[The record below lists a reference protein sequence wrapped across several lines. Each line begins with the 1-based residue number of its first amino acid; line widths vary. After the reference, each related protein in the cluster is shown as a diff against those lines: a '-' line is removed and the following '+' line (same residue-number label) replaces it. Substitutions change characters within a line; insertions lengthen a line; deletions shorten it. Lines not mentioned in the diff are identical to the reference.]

1 MPLVSG
7 SPNLEQ
13 LKNQAKDLLRAVRA
27 ADPHAQSRVAAH
39 LPHLVGLS
47 PTHVDNPAVRLSH
60 ALLVIAQE
68 NGFSSWPKL
77 KASVLAVNEQTAR
90 EQPTEMSIG
99 ASRMLPPSGQP
110 VRAARAQALGELAR
124 ELTDLAVAKEV
135 TGLARRF
142 SRLPLR
148 DILAVRALIVARGEH
163 PLLVDGLLEGLK
175 SAHPR
180 VRYDCAHALDHFAD
194 DRCVGPLRQLVD
206 DPVPR
211 VRRMA
216 LHVLSCDVCKL
227 APLPADDD
235 LVALVID
242 RALADP
248 SIQVRRHATV
258 ALGGHRDTRVEQV
271 LETLATQ
278 ETDPAIRRE
287 ARQAVRRHR
296 ARASA

>member
-1 MPLVSG
+1 MRLVSS

-47 PTHVDNPAVRLSH
+47 PTHVDNPAVHLSH
-60 ALLVIAQE
+60 ALLVIARE

-77 KASVLAVNEQTAR
+77 KAAVLAVHDQAAR
-90 EQPTEMSIG
+90 KQPAEMSIG
-99 ASRMLPPSGQP
+99 TSRTLPPSGQP
-110 VRAARAQALGELAR
+110 VRAARALEELAR

-142 SRLPLR
+142 SCLPLR
-148 DILAVRALIVARGEH
+148 DILAVRALIVAHGEH

-227 APLPADDD
+227 APLSADDA

-248 SIQVRRHATV
+248 SVQVRRHATV
-258 ALGGHRDTRVEQV
+258 ALGGVRRDTRVDEV
-271 LETLATQ
+271 LETLAAQ

-296 ARASA
+296 ARTSA

>member
-1 MPLVSG
+1 MPLVSN
-7 SPNLEQ
+7 SSNLEQ

-27 ADPHAQSRVAAH
+27 AEPQAQSRVAAH

-47 PTHVDNPAVRLSH
+47 PTPVDNA
-60 ALLVIAQE
+60 
-68 NGFSSWPKL
+68 
-77 KASVLAVNEQTAR
+77 
-90 EQPTEMSIG
+90 
-99 ASRMLPPSGQP
+99 
-110 VRAARAQALGELAR
+110 
-124 ELTDLAVAKEV
+124 
-135 TGLARRF
+135 
-142 SRLPLR
+142 
-148 DILAVRALIVARGEH
+148 
-163 PLLVDGLLEGLK
+163 
-175 SAHPR
+175 
-180 VRYDCAHALDHFAD
+180 AHALDHFAD

-227 APLPADDD
+227 ALLSAVDD

-258 ALGGHRDTRVEQV
+258 ALGGVGRDTRVEHV
-271 LETLATQ
+271 LQTLAAQ

-296 ARASA
+296 ARALA